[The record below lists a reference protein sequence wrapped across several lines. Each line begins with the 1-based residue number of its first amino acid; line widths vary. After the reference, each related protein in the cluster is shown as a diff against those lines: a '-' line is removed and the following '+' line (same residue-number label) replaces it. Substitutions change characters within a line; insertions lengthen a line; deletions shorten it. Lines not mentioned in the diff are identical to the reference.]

1 VLKILYLEEISMHY
15 VQTFDRDQ
23 VMMTTWD
30 SMVDS
35 ESTARL
41 IDAFINSLTLSNYD
55 IKGIASEGRP
65 PYDPKS
71 LLKLYIYGNEKGI
84 KSSEPM

>member
-1 VLKILYLEEISMHY
+1 M
-15 VQTFDRDQ
+15 
-23 VMMTTWD
+23 D

-84 KSSEPM
+84 KSSRKLADSCRTNV